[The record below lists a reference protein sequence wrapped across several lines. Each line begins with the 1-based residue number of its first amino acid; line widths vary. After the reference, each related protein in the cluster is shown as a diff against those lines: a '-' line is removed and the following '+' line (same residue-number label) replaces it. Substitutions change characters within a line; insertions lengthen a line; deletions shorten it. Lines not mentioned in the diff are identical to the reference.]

1 MCCNILHLMVE
12 PVVGP
17 LTRSEGGGGVWRP
30 RPVDMWRPRPV
41 DSPLADAEE
50 NQRRNCCFNL
60 TISTCG
66 R

>member
-30 RPVDMWRPRPV
+30 RPVD
-41 DSPLADAEE
+41 SPLANAEE